1 MKLYWFWST
10 NPQKVRWALEE
21 LGLAYE
27 LVEVDLVKRE
37 HKQDWFQKISPR
49 CVVPALEL
57 EDVVLWESDAIL
69 TYLGE
74 QYGSLW
80 PADTHGKAKA
90 LRLMFLEAAAFQD
103 PASTHF
109 FNRVVLPSIGKEGDP
124 ERVAKAAKKIRPI
137 LSVLA
142 EELGEQDYLLGE
154 FSLVDCAFGPWL
166 SSIDLDDFPVL
177 EAWRD
182 RLRSRPAF
190 LRCKFRY

>member
-21 LGLAYE
+21 LELSYD

-37 HKQDWFQKISPR
+37 NKQDWFRAISPR

-57 EDVVLWESDAIL
+57 DDVVLWESDAIL

-74 QYGSLW
+74 NFGSLW
-80 PADTHGKAKA
+80 PSEPQGKAKA
-90 LRLMFLEAAAFQD
+90 FRLMFLEAAAFQD

-109 FNRVVLPSIGKEGDP
+109 FNRVVLPSIGKEGDS
-124 ERVAKAAKKIRPI
+124 ERVAKAAKKLRPI
-137 LSVLA
+137 LSVLV
-142 EELGEQDYLLGE
+142 EELGDQDYILGD

-166 SSIDLDDFPVL
+166 SSIDLDDFPTL
-177 EAWRD
+177 AAWRD

-190 LRCKFRY
+190 LRCDFRY